1 MPQKPPI
8 PPGREPNPRHK
19 KRGASN
25 SGGSPKERSLRDLS
39 RSRIPSDELPTA
51 LREISGTSDRTTC
64 IILSAMVER
73 DLESLL
79 LVRLDIDTND
89 QNLVDLLF
97 ERDGALSTFY
107 GNILF
112 GMSLGLY
119 DTEFKNQLDIIRRIR
134 NAFAHSAMPISLLST
149 EVKREIDKLPNKA
162 NLEKERHTDF
172 GDIPA
177 EKKKFM
183 AAVLVI
189 KQQITEIM
197 EYINEQ
203 EKIRLRSLEFFRN
216 HLESISQKT

>member
-1 MPQKPPI
+1 
-8 PPGREPNPRHK
+8 
-19 KRGASN
+19 
-25 SGGSPKERSLRDLS
+25 
-39 RSRIPSDELPTA
+39 
-51 LREISGTSDRTTC
+51 
-64 IILSAMVER
+64 MVER